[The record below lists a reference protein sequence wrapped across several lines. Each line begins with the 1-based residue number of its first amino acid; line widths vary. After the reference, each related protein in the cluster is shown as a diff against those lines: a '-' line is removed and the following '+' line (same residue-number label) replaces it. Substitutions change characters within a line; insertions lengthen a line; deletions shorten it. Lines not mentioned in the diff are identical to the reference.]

1 MKYQSAGQAHLCHP
15 PTYGQADITMV
26 FPLFLLPLEISFPH
40 IVSFALLLLLCGGFD
55 VTMATLSTATPQTT
69 PLLL

>member
-1 MKYQSAGQAHLCHP
+1 MKKQSAGQAHLCHP
-15 PTYGQADITMV
+15 PTYGQADSTMV
-26 FPLFLLPLEISFPH
+26 FPPLLLPLVINFRH
-40 IVSFALLLLLCGGFD
+40 IVSFALRLLLCGGFD